1 MIIYR
6 QLKKGEVKKIDDI
19 FYKYTLKG
27 KIIGIKRELT
37 SYRDFSLIGKIRAI
51 LFYWKVYSEPFT
63 VVSNYEKKEK
73 PNDNN

>member
-27 KIIGIKRELT
+27 KIIGIKRELI

-51 LFYWKVYSEPFT
+51 LFYWKIYSEKFT
-63 VVSNYEKKEK
+63 MASDYYGKKRK
-73 PNDNN
+73 AK